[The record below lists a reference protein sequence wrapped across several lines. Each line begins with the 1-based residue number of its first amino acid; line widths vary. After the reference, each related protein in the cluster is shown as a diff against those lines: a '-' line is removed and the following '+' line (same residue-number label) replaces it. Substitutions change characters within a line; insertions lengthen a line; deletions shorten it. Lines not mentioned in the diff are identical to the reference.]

1 MARNAP
7 LRKAI
12 PVGNNFKLEI
22 FRLEISWPGVK
33 IGSMELIVDHMQGW
47 ARLTLNRPA
56 QKNALNTAL
65 LAALAEALAACAAD
79 PALRAVVLTGAD
91 GNFAAGADIAE
102 IETKT
107 AAEGAVD
114 PRKAHWAAIRAFPK
128 PLIAAVDGFALGGGF
143 ELALMADVMILGP
156 TARVGLPET
165 NLGLI
170 PGAGGGQ
177 RLMALAGR
185 ARAMRMVLTGEVID
199 AATAVDWGIAAY
211 LAEGPALGFA
221 EPLAQRLAGRA
232 PLALMAA
239 KAALL
244 AGEESALALGAERTA
259 FEALLDTEDKAE
271 GIRAFRERRKPEFQ
285 GK

>member
-7 LRKAI
+7 WVEAT
-12 PVGNNFKLEI
+12 PVQNNFKLEI
-22 FRLEISWPGVK
+22 FRLEIFSRRAMM
-33 IGSMELIVDHMQGW
+33 IGMELITDHMGDW
-47 ARLTLNRPA
+47 ARLTLDRPA

-65 LAALAEALAACAAD
+65 LAALAEALTACAAD
-79 PALRAVVLTGAD
+79 PALRVVVLTGAD
-91 GNFAAGADIAE
+91 GNFAAGADITE

-114 PRKAHWAAIRAFPK
+114 PRKAYWAAIRAFPK
-128 PLIAAVDGFALGGGF
+128 PMIAAVDGFALGGGF
-143 ELALMADVMILGP
+143 ELALMADLIVLGP

-199 AATAVDWGIAAY
+199 AATAFDWGIASY
-211 LAEGPALGFA
+211 LADGPALEMA
-221 EPLAQRLAGRA
+221 EALAGRLAGRA

-239 KAALL
+239 KAALV
-244 AGEESALALGAERTA
+244 AGEEKALALDVERKA
-259 FEALLDTEDKAE
+259 FEALLDTDDKAE
-271 GIRAFRERRKPEFQ
+271 GIRAFRDRQKPEFR

>member
-1 MARNAP
+1 VLAKIAP
-7 LRKAI
+7 
-12 PVGNNFKLEI
+12 
-22 FRLEISWPGVK
+22 
-33 IGSMELIVDHMQGW
+33 MELIIDTMGSW

-65 LAALAEALAACAAD
+65 LAALADALATCAAD
-79 PALRAVVLTGAD
+79 PALRAVVVTGAD
-91 GNFAAGADIAE
+91 GHFAAGADITE

-107 AAEGAVD
+107 AAEAAQD

-143 ELALMADVMILGP
+143 ELALMADLLILGP

-165 NLGLI
+165 TLGLI

-185 ARAMRMVLTGEVID
+185 ARATRMILTGEVID
-199 AATAVDWGIAAY
+199 AATALDWGIAAY
-211 LAEGPALGFA
+211 LAEGPALAFA
-221 EPLAQRLAGRA
+221 EPLAARLSERA

-239 KAALL
+239 KAALW
-244 AGEESALALGAERTA
+244 AGSETALALDAERKA
-259 FEALLDTEDKAE
+259 FEVLLDTADKSE
-271 GIRAFRERRKPEFQ
+271 GIRAFRDRRKPEFR
-285 GK
+285 GT